1 MVHQSRRIGE
11 VVSSGKLRFGPVGAV
26 GAIFVI
32 AIVAALSGGLPRP
45 LVIVVVVGVLLFALG
60 KVSWEA
66 IEHYRNE
73 FNRNA
78 QEKREAQEAAAKEER
93 SKRKERLVAE
103 LGSKNAA
110 LVESAKAA
118 VKRVTDSEA
127 ARAGWLGDVDFTVDI
142 AEITDIFRKTH
153 ELNDV
158 AEQLSTLDKP
168 NDNDRKL
175 LADAQRA
182 AADLAATA
190 SSRITLIKQ
199 CAAEAEMVDDSLRQE
214 RDDARTAEQRAELQA
229 KLSSM
234 LYGIEATPTMDSVS
248 HAADSVIARVQG
260 YREIKNQIR
269 LVRGD

>member
-1 MVHQSRRIGE
+1 M
-11 VVSSGKLRFGPVGAV
+11 SSGKLRLGPVGAV
-26 GAIFVI
+26 GISFVI
-32 AIVAALSGGLPRP
+32 AIVAALSGGLPQP
-45 LVIVVVVGVLLFALG
+45 LVVVIVVGVLLFALG

-66 IEHYRNE
+66 LQHYRNE

-78 QEKREAQEAAAKEER
+78 QKKREAQEAAAKDER
-93 SKRKERLVAE
+93 SRRKQRLVAE

-118 VKRVTDSEA
+118 VKRVTGSEA
-127 ARAGWLGDVDFTVDI
+127 ARAGWLGDVDFTADI
-142 AEITDIFRKTH
+142 AAITDSFRKAH

-158 AEQLSTLDKP
+158 ADQLSTLDNP
-168 NDNDRKL
+168 SANDRKL
-175 LADAQRA
+175 LADAQRT

-190 SSRITLIKQ
+190 SSRITLIQQ
-199 CAAEAEMVDDSLRQE
+199 CAAEAELVDDSLRKE
-214 RDDARTAEQRAELQA
+214 RDDARTAEQRDELQA

-234 LYGIEATPTMDSVS
+234 LYGIEATPSMDSGS
-248 HAADSVIARVQG
+248 PAADSVIARVQG